1 MLMERRFDLILKT
14 EELIL
19 EREKLILE
27 QEKPIQEHE
36 KPIQELEKVVKQFV
50 WEQILDVWTLT
61 SVEEKW
67 MSVVEQQTH
76 EVETQM
82 SVEKK
87 QMFVVSGILEQ
98 TSGVE
103 ELLLKWNLMMRN
115 LQMLMLLWKRMKLMR
130 G

>member
-67 MSVVEQQTH
+67 MSVVKFH
-76 EVETQM
+76 
-82 SVEKK
+82 K
-87 QMFVVSGILEQ
+87 FG
-98 TSGVE
+98 
-103 ELLLKWNLMMRN
+103 
-115 LQMLMLLWKRMKLMR
+115 
-130 G
+130 